1 MAHKKA
7 SGSTRQKGNRQG
19 KHRGVKRYDGQF
31 VTAGTIL
38 VTQLGT
44 VFTPGDNVDMGRDF
58 TIFSKIDG
66 FVKFKNIRKDKKSI
80 NVYEKLA

>member
-19 KHRGVKRYDGQF
+19 KHRGVKKYDGEF

-44 VFTPGDNVDMGRDF
+44 VIAPGENVGMGRDY
-58 TIFSKIDG
+58 TIFAKIDG
-66 FVKFKNIRKDKKSI
+66 FVKYKNIRKDKKTVS
-80 NVYEKLA
+80 VYKTV